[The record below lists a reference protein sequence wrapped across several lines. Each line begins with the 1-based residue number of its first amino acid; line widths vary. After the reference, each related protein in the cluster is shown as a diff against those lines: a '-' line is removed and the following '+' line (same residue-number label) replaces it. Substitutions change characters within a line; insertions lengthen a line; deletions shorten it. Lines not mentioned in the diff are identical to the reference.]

1 MFGIGFT
8 ELILIAIVA
17 VLFLGPDKLPE
28 TLVQI
33 AKFFRSVKKTIGEA
47 KSSFEEE
54 IRIADLKQEAL
65 EYKQALD
72 KATEELQGFKNV
84 SMEAILDEDD
94 WADIAPKKPSSD
106 DKEPPVAATPVE
118 PKMETTAIRKKTRTF
133 KTDIPEEDAKT
144 SEATPAKTDSENDKA
159 KGE

>member
-17 VLFLGPDKLPE
+17 ILFLGPDKLPE

-33 AKFFRSVKKTIGEA
+33 AKFFKSVKKTVGEA
-47 KSSFEEE
+47 KSTFEEE
-54 IRIADLKQEAL
+54 MRIADLKQEAL

-72 KATEELQGFKNV
+72 KATEELQGFKNAP
-84 SMEAILDEDD
+84 MEAILDEDD
-94 WADIAPKKPSSD
+94 WADIAPKQPASD
-106 DKEPPVAATPVE
+106 SVETVSAATPVE
-118 PKMETTAIRKKTRTF
+118 PKMETTAIRKKPRTF
-133 KTDIPEEDAKT
+133 KTELPEESEPTKEKT
-144 SEATPAKTDSENDKA
+144 ANSDRDTEKE